1 MSQSETPVPGASV
14 SRLLEVATQLFRLT
28 VLKCLSL
35 AMLAVLCEEIPSLY
49 WMASGH
55 RLDRGLP
62 SGPTYWLLEL
72 GAAAVT
78 LYIASAMMLQQRA
91 LIAGASLSSWLAL
104 REAARRLPLL
114 LVTWML
120 AQLSLLV
127 GLSLLVLPGLFLFV
141 CYLLM
146 LPVVLF
152 EHPNPYMVLVR
163 CVLLVRPNW
172 WRTFAALVI
181 AALVVLVFVLAFV
194 AILGIVGAVLT
205 GPLFQAIATACS
217 IAFFAATLVFMSA
230 LVLTL
235 HSAAAS
241 SSA

>member
-1 MSQSETPVPGASV
+1 MSQSDAPAPGASV

-72 GAAAVT
+72 GVAAVT

-91 LIAGASLSSWLAL
+91 LIAGASFSSWVAL

-127 GLSLLVLPGLFLFV
+127 GLLLVLPGLFLFV

-152 EHPNPYMVLVR
+152 EHPNPYMALVR
-163 CVLLVRPNW
+163 CVLLVRPHW
-172 WRTFAALVI
+172 WRTLAALVI

-194 AILGIVGAVLT
+194 AILGVVGAVLT